1 MPPRHFQELEQSQQ
15 SNCSPKGE
23 KAAKRSANKKRFG
36 ASRHVTWRH
45 GSREPRTVG
54 GRRKANGTY
63 VSEEN
68 GRSNNGVACSST
80 KDSWESA
87 LDEGEPGE
95 ERREEQGLDAVAT
108 ELRAK
113 GEGGSPTKDLWGSA
127 LCLLDATE
135 ASGSWADR
143 REEPTGEG
151 GVERPER
158 ALDGVDEW
166 RDLEEGSNDLSGS
179 QTTVTKCRL
188 SEERP
193 TVAIHGQLR
202 KGEKER
208 RQTVLPECRSRPPD
222 LAESSSAYPP
232 AEGRKWESA
241 EADSTWVYRE
251 RHGTVPKHHE
261 EPGRLRELVVLVV
274 GHAASFSG
282 SASQVVEGLV
292 VVPRESLQEVASP
305 VLVPAALPVEP
316 ALAPILEKAGR
327 RLG

>member
-1 MPPRHFQELEQSQQ
+1 MPRRHR
-15 SNCSPKGE
+15 G
-23 KAAKRSANKKRFG
+23 
-36 ASRHVTWRH
+36 H
-45 GSREPRTVG
+45 G
-54 GRRKANGTY
+54 
-63 VSEEN
+63 
-68 GRSNNGVACSST
+68 
-80 KDSWESA
+80 
-87 LDEGEPGE
+87 
-95 ERREEQGLDAVAT
+95 Q
-108 ELRAK
+108 
-113 GEGGSPTKDLWGSA
+113 
-127 LCLLDATE
+127 
-135 ASGSWADR
+135 
-143 REEPTGEG
+143 TG
-151 GVERPER
+151 
-158 ALDGVDEW
+158 
-166 RDLEEGSNDLSGS
+166 
-179 QTTVTKCRL
+179 TTVTKCRL